1 MVDKKA
7 KMVMVVDDDNFCSE
21 LVKIML
27 TSIGQTVEIA
37 NNGKECVG
45 MY

>member
-7 KMVMVVDDDNFCSE
+7 RKVMVVDDDTFCSE
-21 LVKIML
+21 LVKMML
-27 TSIGQTVEIA
+27 TSIGQTVDIA